1 MPDEIVDRI
10 TEDMEVRGKLEFT
23 IYEEDLFNKEIKEF
37 TVFYKIVGESRM
49 KLFRNSRTELIFVRL
64 NDDWMR
70 QAKVDISGL
79 EVPLTI
85 KLAWDNDSE
94 DELTVEKPGQNG
106 CFSAKSIQIDN

>member
-10 TEDMEVRGKLEFT
+10 TEDMEVCGKLEFT
-23 IYEEDLFNKEIKEF
+23 IYEQELFNKEVKEF

-70 QAKVDISGL
+70 QAKVDISGW

-94 DELTVEKPGQNG
+94 DELTVEKPGQGG
-106 CFSAKSIQIDN
+106 CVSVKSVQIDN